1 MNILAMDTSNQVLG
15 IAIMKDGKVAGEY
28 TSNVQKNHSVRLMPA
43 INQLMSDTNTK
54 PEDLDR
60 IVVAKGP
67 GSYTGVRIGLTTA
80 KTMGWALGIP
90 VVAISSL
97 ELVVRQALYVSDYIC
112 PFFDARR
119 GLVYTGLYGRNTEE
133 KLQLYKEETN
143 ILFEDWLKQLKSEE
157 KSVLFLSQD
166 LELHKQRIE
175 DIMGDLAVFPH
186 DSFYHIPRPSLM
198 MSDLMD
204 KEVEPIHS
212 LTPSYLRLVEAE
224 AKWLEQQEEQ
234 KND

>member
-15 IAIMKDGKVAGEY
+15 VAVIKDGNLAGEY
-28 TSNVQKNHSVRLMPA
+28 MSNVQKNHSVRLMPA
-43 INQLMSDTNTK
+43 IHQLMSDTHTK
-54 PEDLDR
+54 PEELDR

-90 VVAISSL
+90 VIAVSSL
-97 ELVVRQALYVSDYIC
+97 ELVARQATYFSGLIC

-119 GLVYTGLYGRNTEE
+119 GLVYTGLYEQNEAGE
-133 KLQLYKEETN
+133 LQLSKEETN
-143 ILFEDWLKQLKSEE
+143 ILFEDWLKQLKIEG
-157 KSVLFLSQD
+157 KPVLFLSQD
-166 LELHKQRIE
+166 IKLHKQRIQE
-175 DIMGDLAVFPH
+175 IMKELAVFPT

-198 MSDLMD
+198 VDDLSE
-204 KEVEPIHS
+204 KEAEPVHS

-224 AKWLEQQEEQ
+224 AKWLEQQGEQ
-234 KND
+234 KNG